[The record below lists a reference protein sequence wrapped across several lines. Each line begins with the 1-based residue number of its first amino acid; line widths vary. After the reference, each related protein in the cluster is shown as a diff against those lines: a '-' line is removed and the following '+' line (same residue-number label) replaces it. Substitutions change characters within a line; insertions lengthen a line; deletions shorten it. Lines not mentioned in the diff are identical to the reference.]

1 MALLLYLKWITNKGL
16 LYSPGN
22 SAQRYVA
29 ASMGVTFGRE
39 CIPVYIWLSSFAVH
53 LKLSQHFNRLYTNIK
68 YKVQKEKKIDSWPS
82 CRFYVWF
89 SKCPPEGI
97 AYSYSE
103 YIIPLIHCSRTKAG
117 NQLNFLPIRYL
128 FCQIS
133 FNNPTFSNLLKY
145 DLDILNTL
153 TYWDLIYWF
162 IQQIIIKH
170 LLSAKISRNIIYH
183 ILLCLCDF
191 QLNYQTM
198 LKSLNYVISHFS

>member
-1 MALLLYLKWITNKGL
+1 MLYLKWITNKGL

-89 SKCPPEGI
+89 SKCSPEGI
-97 AYSYSE
+97 AYSE
-103 YIIPLIHCSRTKAG
+103 YIIPLIHCSRTEAG

-198 LKSLNYVISHFS
+198 LKSLNYVMSHFS